1 MPAAGLSEPSPDAP
15 PDTATSAPAAA
26 PPADFR
32 ALVDLFRNRKEM
44 VLYGQLYNS
53 VHPVSF
59 DAGRL
64 EIRLAAGAGPDLAG
78 RVAALLQ
85 DWTGERWIV
94 AVSDEA
100 GAPTLKQQ
108 DEAARQRLMEDAAQ
122 DPLVRAVLDRF
133 EGSTLTNVTGPVPS
147 PGADPASGGRS
158 GPGGDAA

>member
-1 MPAAGLSEPSPDAP
+1 
-15 PDTATSAPAAA
+15 
-26 PPADFR
+26 
-32 ALVDLFRNRKEM
+32 M

-64 EIRLAAGAGPDLAG
+64 EIRPAAGAGPDLPG

-85 DWTGERWIV
+85 EWTGERWIV

-100 GAPTLKQQ
+100 GAPTLKRQ
-108 DEAARQRLMEDAAQ
+108 DEAARQRLMAEAAQ

-133 EGSTLTNVTGPVPS
+133 EGSELTDVSGPVS
-147 PGADPASGGRS
+147 GLGSGPASVDSS